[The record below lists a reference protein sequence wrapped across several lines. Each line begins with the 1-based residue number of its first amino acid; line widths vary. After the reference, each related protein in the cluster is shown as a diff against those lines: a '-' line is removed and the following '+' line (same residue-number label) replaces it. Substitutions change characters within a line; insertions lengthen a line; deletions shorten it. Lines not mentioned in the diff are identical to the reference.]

1 MSNYLFQYLNPGS
14 EGQVRVNKLCSV
26 GSFPNGLIHIPDH
39 PELDYNLTCYR
50 FRIRNKMQIFYYLL
64 ISV

>member
-26 GSFPNGLIHIPDH
+26 GSFPNGLISIPAH
-39 PELDYNLTCYR
+39 PEPNYNLPCYG
-50 FRIRNKMQIFYYLL
+50 FRIRNRMQIF
-64 ISV
+64 

>member
-26 GSFPNGLIHIPDH
+26 GLFTNGLIPIPVH
-39 PELDYNLTCYR
+39 PEPYYNLPCYG
-50 FRIRNKMQIFYYLL
+50 F
-64 ISV
+64 